1 VIQIN
6 FNELFLNAI
15 NKLGWSQNY
24 ISTKFN
30 INRGKLH
37 KYYHAQLQIPKQT
50 FQTLLCA
57 MELSAGEKK
66 ALCEAYYTELYGAE
80 KFSRIK
86 YIESALTKLDEHC
99 TAPPPESIPELK
111 MADPEKI
118 TCLSSQDEMA
128 QAAHWMFQNAA
139 PGKVITNYP
148 YACRELDDAVFRNI
162 AANPGFSLLHMLTFD
177 KGSGGLHNLE
187 NIFRSVRWLQY
198 HINPVCRYDY
208 PGSAACLPFPC
219 FLAVNDYCLLFHPKQ
234 EQGIFVKNSA
244 VFQHLQELSALFVKS
259 SFPLAVFPK
268 DMMEFKNEV
277 SRAVLNQVQY
287 SLSAYPCL
295 SPIADEE
302 FIYSIV
308 KRDILGFEFLAQ
320 LAIQHY
326 SEVFMEQE
334 TYIMSASGLMEFA
347 NTGEVREI
355 PGIFIHEA
363 PPAQRI
369 RYFQKLIEFLKT
381 EQKVMI
387 LDDASFSL
395 PDSIAMGCFENM
407 IQIDGRFENVSSEMQ
422 HYGNYM
428 ISIED
433 KELKEDLADFLDY
446 LRENK
451 YFYSRNAAKSYLESL
466 ILLCE
471 QME

>member
-1 VIQIN
+1 MIPIN

-15 NKLGWSQNY
+15 DKLGWSQNY
-24 ISTKFN
+24 IATEFN
-30 INRGKLH
+30 INRGLLY
-37 KYYHAQLQIPKQT
+37 KYYHGQLQIPRQT
-50 FQTLLCA
+50 FQFLLGA
-57 MELSAGEKK
+57 MSLSSAEKE
-66 ALCEAYYTELYGAE
+66 ALCEAYYTELYGPE

-86 YIESALTKLDEHC
+86 YIESALTKLDDHC
-99 TAPPPESIPELK
+99 AALPLESIPELTI
-111 MADPEKI
+111 AGPEKI
-118 TCLSSQDEMA
+118 TCLSSPEELA

-139 PGKVITNYP
+139 PGEVITNYP

-162 AANPGFSLLHMLTFD
+162 TANPEFSLLHMLTFD
-177 KGSGGLHNLE
+177 KASGGVHNLD
-187 NIFRSVRWLQY
+187 NLFCSVRWLQY
-198 HINPVCRYDY
+198 QINPVCRYDY
-208 PGSAACLPFPC
+208 LGSAACLPFPC

-234 EQGIFVKNSA
+234 EQGILVKNSG

-277 SRAVLNQVQY
+277 NRAVVNKIQY
-287 SLSAYPCL
+287 SLSGYPCL
-295 SPIADEE
+295 AAIADEE
-302 FIYSIV
+302 FIYSV
-308 KRDILGFEFLAQ
+308 VRRDIPNFEFLAQ
-320 LAIQHY
+320 LAIRHY
-326 SEVFMEQE
+326 SGIYMEQE
-334 TYIMSASGLMEFA
+334 AYIMSASGLSKFA
-347 NTGEVREI
+347 STGKVREI

-369 RYFQKLIEFLKT
+369 RYFQKLIEFLQT
-381 EQKVMI
+381 DQKLLI

-395 PDSIAMGCFENM
+395 PNSIAMGCFENM
-407 IQIDGRFENVSSEMQ
+407 IQIDGRFENVCDEMK

-433 KELKEDLADFLDY
+433 MELKANFADFLDY

-451 YFYSRNAAKSYLESL
+451 YFYSEYAARSYLESL

-471 QME
+471 QMK